1 MNKTMSW
8 AAAMANSV
16 MNARC
21 LRTFVSSKSAE
32 EGKCSMA
39 PDGIEGI
46 GQNIPKQKIATPEKQ
61 VAGIDRTVGHD
72 AELCC
77 ACGTSR
83 CGKLRIMLNVRNES

>member
-1 MNKTMSW
+1 MGW

-16 MNARC
+16 MNACC
-21 LRTFVSSKSAE
+21 LRTFVSGKSAE
-32 EGKCSMA
+32 KGKCSMA

-46 GQNIPKQKIATPEKQ
+46 GQDIPKQKIATSEKQ
-61 VAGIDRTVGHD
+61 IAGIDRTVWHD

-83 CGKLRIMLNVRNES
+83 CGKLRIMLAVWNES